1 LSIALR
7 GVLDFCYV
15 LRALSE
21 LYGGLKYIYNYEG
34 LKC

>member
-15 LRALSE
+15 LRGLSE
-21 LYGGLKYIYNYEG
+21 LCDGLKYIYNYEG